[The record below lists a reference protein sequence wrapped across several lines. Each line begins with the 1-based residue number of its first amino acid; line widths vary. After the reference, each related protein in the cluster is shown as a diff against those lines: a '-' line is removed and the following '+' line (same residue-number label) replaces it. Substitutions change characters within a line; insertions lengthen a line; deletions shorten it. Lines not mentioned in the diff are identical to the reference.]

1 VNAKK
6 KIKTAAGTTDP
17 VKEFYS
23 QLGKKSAVKRAEML
37 RSTANKKGDK

>member
-1 VNAKK
+1 MNAKK

-23 QLGKKSAVKRAEML
+23 QLGKKSAAKRARSL
-37 RSTANKKGDK
+37 RETANKKGDK